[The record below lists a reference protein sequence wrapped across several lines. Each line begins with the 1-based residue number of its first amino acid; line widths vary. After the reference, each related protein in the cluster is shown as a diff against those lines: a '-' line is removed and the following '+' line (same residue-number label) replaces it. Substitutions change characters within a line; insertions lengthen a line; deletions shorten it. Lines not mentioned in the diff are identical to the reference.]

1 MHPWLVANGFTVVKN
16 FLPRRELRLLKH
28 LADTSYAS
36 VDNGGAPDAIKDQV
50 HAWGG
55 LGLNLLSGLG
65 CVQRDVDKVMAAV
78 QKRAA
83 QYVGPCRVVEDIS
96 LLRRHKESRTLIPWH
111 IDADGAGTASYDP
124 CVNVWLPLTSVGTI
138 APSLEVIGGSHTV
151 MRSEPPLL
159 ASNAGRDQDWI
170 EQRFPAQRRI
180 VAAMDPG
187 DALMFDHFTMHR
199 SQAMTSIAPRISG
212 EFRVTTLG
220 VPPHRAGFA
229 GRWAALRDVLR
240 APTR

>member
-1 MHPWLVANGFTVVKN
+1 MRHY
-16 FLPRRELRLLKH
+16 E
-28 LADTSYAS
+28 
-36 VDNGGAPDAIKDQV
+36 
-50 HAWGG
+50 
-55 LGLNLLSGLG
+55 
-65 CVQRDVDKVMAAV
+65 VMV
-78 QKRAA
+78 ILD
-83 QYVGPCRVVEDIS
+83 P
-96 LLRRHKESRTLIPWH
+96 TLEER
-111 IDADGAGTASYDP
+111 
-124 CVNVWLPLTSVGTI
+124 TI

-229 GRWAALRDVLR
+229 GRWAALALLRTSTRSRTAAAPRAGRASLSTASSTPLPLSGPAAMVCSVVIMRPRDR
-240 APTR
+240 CP